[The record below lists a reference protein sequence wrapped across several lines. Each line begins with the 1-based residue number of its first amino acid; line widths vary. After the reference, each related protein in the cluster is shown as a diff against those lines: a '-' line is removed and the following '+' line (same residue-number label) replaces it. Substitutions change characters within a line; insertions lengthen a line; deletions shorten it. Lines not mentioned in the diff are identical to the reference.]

1 MYAAGEESKMSLCVS
16 FKELCAVSKAMTA
29 EIGLP
34 ARATLAQHLFR
45 VNNAYHYT
53 IC

>member
-29 EIGLP
+29 DIGIP
-34 ARATLAQHLFR
+34 TRATLAQHLSR
-45 VNNAYHYT
+45 VNNT
-53 IC
+53 